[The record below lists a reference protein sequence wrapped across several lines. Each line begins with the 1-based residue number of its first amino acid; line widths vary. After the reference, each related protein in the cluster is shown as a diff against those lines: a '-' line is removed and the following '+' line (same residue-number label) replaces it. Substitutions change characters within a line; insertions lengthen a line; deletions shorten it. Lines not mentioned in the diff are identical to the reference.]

1 MIQDAGV
8 ADRDVEAPPRF
19 QTAEEHAYHYL
30 RDLILAG
37 RLPGGTRLNQDEM
50 AKRLQMSRMPVRQA
64 VLRLQSE
71 GLVVNRP
78 NRGAVVTTLGPVAML
93 ELFEMRSVL
102 EGLAFSLA
110 IPNIDAEGRKEIARR
125 LNALEHVHQNANQ
138 WIRLHD
144 EFHTMLC
151 QYARRPALSAQI
163 HKLFQSITPYLRLYL
178 STDKAWEMPGFE
190 HRELLDA
197 IAKGDPSAGE
207 RMMREHVMSAAHGVV
222 EFVRRYDEAQSSGN
236 GGDEQ

>member
-1 MIQDAGV
+1 MINDAEI

-50 AKRLQMSRMPVRQA
+50 AKRLQVSRMPVRQA

-71 GLVVNRP
+71 GLVVSRP
-78 NRGAVVTTLGPVAML
+78 NRGAVVTSLGPVAML

-110 IPNIDAEGRKEIARR
+110 IPNIDAEGRKELERR
-125 LNALEHVHQNANQ
+125 VNALERVHQDAKR

-151 QYARRPALSAQI
+151 QYAGRPALSAQI
-163 HKLFQSITPYLRLYL
+163 RKLHQSITPYLRLYL

-190 HRELLDA
+190 HHELLEA
-197 IAKGDPSAGE
+197 IARGDCAAGE
-207 RMMREHVMSAAHGVV
+207 RMMRNHVMSAAHGVV
-222 EFVRRYDEAQSSGN
+222 EFVRRYDEAQKA
-236 GGDEQ
+236 GDAEN

>member
-1 MIQDAGV
+1 MINDTDIAGRE
-8 ADRDVEAPPRF
+8 AEAPPRF

-37 RLPGGTRLNQDEM
+37 RLPGGARLNQDEM
-50 AKRLQMSRMPVRQA
+50 AKRLQVSRMPVRQA

-78 NRGAVVTTLGPVAML
+78 NRGAVVTSLGPVAML

-110 IPNIDAEGRKEIARR
+110 IPNIDAEGRKDLERR
-125 LNALEHVHQNANQ
+125 LNALDHVHQDAKR

-144 EFHTMLC
+144 EFHATIC
-151 QYARRPALSAQI
+151 HYARRPSLSAQI
-163 HKLFQSITPYLRLYL
+163 RKLHQSITPYLRLYL

-197 IAKGDPSAGE
+197 IAKGDPKAGE
-207 RMMREHVMSAAHGVV
+207 QMMREHVMSAAHGVV
-222 EFVRRYDEAQSSGN
+222 EFVRRYDETRKSG
-236 GGDEQ
+236 GEE